1 MWLRKEK
8 AGNAPGYTWENDGDV
23 LEVPDELGL
32 DLVAIPDGGFSEAA
46 PPDDVPDPAPS
57 EEDEDAAVVTEISE
71 APSEDATAE
80 PAKATPKPSTR
91 RSGTK

>member
-46 PPDDVPDPAPS
+46 PPDDVPEPAPS
-57 EEDEDAAVVTEISE
+57 EEADDAVVTEISE
-71 APSEDATAE
+71 APGEDAAAE
-80 PAKATPKPSTR
+80 PAKAPAKPSTR
-91 RSGTK
+91 RSSTK